1 MKSVILSFL
10 LAGFVVTVSAQS
22 LIKFKPIGL
31 DYQRTSV
38 TVPFFGTLTAS
49 TTPWEMGFGLE
60 HGLNNTLSIG
70 TTVNYALGT
79 SMLSFVPEVRAY
91 LTGSE
96 AVSGLYVGGY
106 GGLALYTG
114 GGADAVGRAGASLGF
129 QKAIGDRNT
138 MDVGTG
144 FGGQFRG
151 GSSNINIRPGVTFG
165 YMLY

>member
-1 MKSVILSFL
+1 MKNVILSFL
-10 LAGFVVTVSAQS
+10 LVGFVVTASAQS

-31 DYQRTSV
+31 DYH
-38 TVPFFGTLTAS
+38 F

-70 TTVNYALGT
+70 TTINYALGT
-79 SMLSFVPEVRAY
+79 AMLSFVPEVRAY

-96 AVSGLYVGGY
+96 AVSGFYVGGY

-114 GGADAVGRAGASLGF
+114 GGADAAGMAGASLGF
-129 QKAIGDRNT
+129 QKAIGDRIT

-144 FGGQFRG
+144 VGGQFIG